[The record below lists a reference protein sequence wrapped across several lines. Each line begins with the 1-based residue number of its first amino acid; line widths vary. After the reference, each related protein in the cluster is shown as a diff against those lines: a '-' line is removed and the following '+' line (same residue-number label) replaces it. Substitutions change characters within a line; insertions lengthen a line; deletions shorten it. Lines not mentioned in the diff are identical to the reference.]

1 MKALR
6 FFKVE
11 IAASC
16 FMWKT
21 TDATFSDCFF
31 HNVLLFD
38 QHWGKHQ
45 FRLVCVKYIL
55 DPYKP
60 LRLSVMFQSGVS
72 KMDMLMFFNILNMH
86 KPVFMTARYI
96 TGLFFLL
103 GCLVGCTT
111 VSLTGDDKS
120 LKTKSSFAETE
131 YSMGMTPMLFQSASA
146 VLQRGGG
153 RAMIGKPYQ
162 IKGKWYYPAQEPD
175 YSKVGLASWYGSEFH
190 GKLTANGEVFDMHH
204 LTAAHPTMPLPSYA
218 RVTNLK
224 NGASLVVRINDRGPF
239 AHNRIIDLSRRAA
252 ELLGY
257 KNSGLTD
264 VKVEYVGPAPVHG
277 QDDNYLMSSYRP
289 TDGKA
294 LTAEMVVHEDT
305 VDHKMQFP
313 SLQKPTL
320 PDYGPQIELKPMLS
334 SAFAEERGDHAASG
348 VFATV
353 LKPADSSAS
362 FERNSAQDAYITIGT
377 FKNIVDVKRI
387 AANLG
392 AYGHLKNIQNKDGEG
407 NISYTV
413 SLFDSDNINAALLA
427 AWNFG
432 AVDAFIVRPH

>member
-1 MKALR
+1 MKALQL
-6 FFKVE
+6 FKVE
-11 IAASC
+11 NSASR

-38 QHWGKHQ
+38 QHRGKHQ
-45 FRLVCVKYIL
+45 FRLFGVKYIL

-60 LRLSVMFQSGVS
+60 LHLSVMFQSGLC

-86 KPVFMTARYI
+86 KPVFTTARHI

-103 GCLVGCTT
+103 GGLAGCTT
-111 VSLTGDDKS
+111 VSLNGDDKN
-120 LKTKSSFAETE
+120 LKTKDSFAETE
-131 YSMGMTPMLFQSASA
+131 YSMGITPMLFQSASA
-146 VLQRGGG
+146 VLQRRGG

-162 IKGKWYYPAQEPD
+162 VKGKWYYPAQEPD
-175 YSKVGLASWYGSEFH
+175 YSKVGLASWYGSQFH
-190 GKLTANGEVFDMHH
+190 GKLTANGEIFDMHH

-224 NGASLVVRINDRGPF
+224 NGSSLVVRINDRGPF

-277 QDDNYLMSSYRP
+277 QDDNYLMASYRS
-289 TDGKA
+289 TDGNA
-294 LTAEMVVHEDT
+294 LTAEMVVHEDAA
-305 VDHKMQFP
+305 DRKMQFP
-313 SLQKPTL
+313 LLQKPAL
-320 PDYGPQIELKPMLS
+320 PEYGPQIELKPILS
-334 SAFAEERGDHAASG
+334 SAFAEEGGDHAASR

-353 LKPADSSAS
+353 LKLADSSAS

-377 FKNIVDVKRI
+377 FKDIADIKRI
-387 AANLG
+387 SANLG
-392 AYGHLKNIQNKDGEG
+392 AYGHLKNIQNKDGAG
-407 NISYTV
+407 NIVYTV
-413 SLFDSDNINAALLA
+413 SLFDSDNINAALRA
-427 AWNFG
+427 AWNSG
-432 AVDAFIVRPH
+432 AVDAFIVRPR